1 MTYEN
6 GGERITNIFKSLGLV
21 FGDIG
26 TSPIY
31 TFYIIFLTVPITT
44 ANILGILSLIIWTL
58 TLLVFVQ
65 YAFLAMS
72 LGKKGEGGTIVLKEL
87 LLPLLQ
93 SKKSIGFASLI
104 AFIGISLLFGDG
116 VITPAMSILS
126 AIEGIRAISYFK
138 DVSQT
143 VLLCMASFIAIVIFS
158 SQKKGPDKVAAAFG
172 PLMFI
177 WFIILAV
184 SGIASLLTA
193 PFVLK
198 AINPYYAFTFMIE
211 NKFIAFFGLSGVIL
225 CATGGEALYADMG
238 HLGRKPI
245 IDASG
250 FVFVSLV
257 LTYLGQAAHLINHP
271 HAGYVLY
278 DMIYTQAPFFYMP
291 FLLLSLATTIIASQA
306 MISGIFSIVYQGII
320 TNIFPVLKVDYTSRK
335 LRSQIY
341 IGFVNWFLFFA
352 GVAIMFHFRTTPKI
366 AAAYGFAVSGTMT
379 ITSIMMTWVFILK
392 RHYFKAIIAS
402 CLVILNLMFF
412 CSNSFKIPAGG
423 YWSLILAVMLL
434 SIIFVY
440 IKGTQAVSTA
450 LKQLELERF
459 LNKYR
464 EMYKRSTHLEGT
476 ALFLTKDVNH
486 IEPYILQTI
495 FKNNILYED
504 NIIISITT
512 RDNSFGIIG
521 FFKGDLA
528 PGLRVFEIH
537 VGYMEIIN
545 IEKILHNAGIN
556 AKVIFYGITEII
568 TKNPLWKVY
577 AAIKRITPGIAHFYR
592 LPTYKLHG
600 VITLVEL

>member
-1 MTYEN
+1 MTYDN
-6 GGERITNIFKSLGLV
+6 HSERIKDIFKSLGLV

-31 TFYIIFLTVPITT
+31 TLYIIFLSVPVTPET
-44 ANILGILSLIIWTL
+44 ILGVLSLIVWTL

-65 YAFLAMS
+65 YTILAMS

-87 LLPLLQ
+87 LVPLLK
-93 SKKSIGFASLI
+93 SPKSIAIASLLT
-104 AFIGISLLFGDG
+104 FIGISLLFGDG
-116 VITPAMSILS
+116 IITPAISILS
-126 AIEGIRAISYFK
+126 AMEGLRSIPYFS
-138 DVSQT
+138 DISQT
-143 VLLCMASFIAIVIFS
+143 TLLGLASCIAIVIFS
-158 SQKKGPDKVAAAFG
+158 FQKKGADRVTIAFG

-184 SGIASLLTA
+184 SGAVSLLTA
-193 PFVLK
+193 PIVLH
-198 AINPYYAFTFMIE
+198 ALNPYYAIHFMIH
-211 NKFIAFFGLSGVIL
+211 NKMTAFFGLSGVIL

-238 HLGRKPI
+238 QLGRKPI

-250 FVFVSLV
+250 FVFICLL
-257 LTYLGQAAHLINHP
+257 LTYLGQGAFLINHP
-271 HAGYVLY
+271 NARHILY
-278 DMIYTQAPFFYMP
+278 EMIYAQAPYFYIP
-291 FLLLSLATTIIASQA
+291 FLLLSLTTTVIASQA
-306 MISGIFSIVYQGII
+306 MISGIFSMVYQGII

-341 IGFVNWFLFFA
+341 IGLVNWFLFAA
-352 GVAIMFHFRTTPKI
+352 GLAIMLHFKETYKI

-379 ITSIMMTWVFILK
+379 ITSIMMSWIFICK
-392 RHYFKAIIAS
+392 KHYFKALLS
-402 CLVILNLMFF
+402 MFLVSLNFLFF
-412 CSNSFKIPAGG
+412 FSNSFKIPAGG
-423 YWSLILAVMLL
+423 YWPLILALMLL
-434 SIIFVY
+434 SIILIY
-440 IKGTQAVSTA
+440 INGTKAVSAA
-450 LKQLELERF
+450 LKSMDLERF

-464 EMYKRSTHLEGT
+464 ETYKKNTHLEGT
-476 ALFLTKDVNH
+476 ALLLAHNVEEV
-486 IEPYILQTI
+486 EPYILQTI

-512 RDNSFGIIG
+512 RDNPFGIIG

-528 PGLRVFEIH
+528 PGLRIFEIH

-556 AKVIFYGITEII
+556 AKVIFYGITEIV

-577 AAIKRITPGIAHFYR
+577 AMIKRMTPGIAHFYR

>member
-1 MTYEN
+1 MLYEN
-6 GGERITNIFKSLGLV
+6 RGEHIKDMFKSLGLV

-31 TFYIIFLTVPITT
+31 TFYIIFLTVPVSID
-44 ANILGILSLIIWTL
+44 NILGILSMIIWTL

-87 LLPLLQ
+87 LLPLLD
-93 SKKSIGFASLI
+93 SKKSIAIASLL

-138 DVSQT
+138 EVSQT
-143 VLLCMASFIAIVIFS
+143 TLLCAASAIAFLIFL

-177 WFIILAV
+177 WFIILSV
-184 SGIASLLTA
+184 SGLIALLAA
-193 PFVLK
+193 PEVLY
-198 AINPYYAFTFMIE
+198 AINPYYALSFAWH
-211 NKFIAFFGLSGVIL
+211 NKLVAFFSLSGVIL

-245 IDASG
+245 LDASW
-250 FVFVSLV
+250 FVFISLL
-257 LTYLGQAAHLINHP
+257 LTYLGQAAFLIKHP
-271 HAGYVLY
+271 KAVYILY
-278 DMIYTQAPFFYMP
+278 EMIYTQAPFFYMP
-291 FLLLSLATTIIASQA
+291 FLLLSLMTTIIASQA

-320 TNIFPVLKVDYTSRK
+320 TNILPVLKVDYTSRK

-341 IGFVNWFLFFA
+341 IGFVNWFLFAA
-352 GVAIMFHFRTTPKI
+352 GLTIMFHFRSTPKI
-366 AAAYGFAVSGTMT
+366 AAAYGFAVSGTMM
-379 ITSIMMTWVFILK
+379 ITSIMMTWIFIKK
-392 RHYFKAIIAS
+392 RFYINMAIS
-402 CLVILNLMFF
+402 SLLVLLNIIFF
-412 CSNSFKIPAGG
+412 CSNTLKIPVGG
-423 YWSLILAVMLL
+423 YWSLVLALLLL

-440 IKGTQAVSTA
+440 IKGTDAVTTA
-450 LKQLELERF
+450 LKPLELDRF

-464 EMYKRSTHLEGT
+464 EIYKRNSHLEGT
-476 ALFLTKDVNH
+476 ALFLTKDVNN
-486 IEPYILQTI
+486 IEPYVLQTI

-504 NIIISITT
+504 NIIISIAT
-512 RDNSFGIIG
+512 RDNPFGIIG

-537 VGYMEIIN
+537 VGYIEIIN

-556 AKVIFYGITEII
+556 AKVIFYGITEIV
-568 TKNPLWKVY
+568 TKNPLWKIY
-577 AAIKRITPGIAHFYR
+577 AMIKRVTPGIAHFYR